1 MSHSMSMSTRHP
13 LSRALPKTPLGP
25 MRSPAR
31 ALAWFSIG
39 LGLAE
44 LAMPRTLARAAGMPN
59 LPTLTRAYGLREI
72 GTGIGI
78 LTSKDPSSWLWGR
91 VAGDAL
97 DVATVAPGLVTS
109 GRPLRTLTSIAMLLG
124 IAYVDMKVAE
134 GAPPRAKREKRSLRD
149 YSMRSGFPKPA
160 HEMRGVARQPSSP
173 IARTPTATATNAP
186 DSSPARTLM
195 QASEPSTTY
204 P

>member
-1 MSHSMSMSTRHP
+1 MSHTMSTQHP
-13 LSRALPKTPLGP
+13 LSKALSNRPLGP

-31 ALAWFSIG
+31 ALGWFSIG

-59 LPTLTRAYGLREI
+59 VPALTRVYGLREI

-78 LTSKDPSSWLWGR
+78 LTSRDPSPWLWGR

-97 DVATVAPGLVTS
+97 DVATVGTGLVTA
-109 GRPLRTLTSIAMLLG
+109 GRPLRTLTSMAMLLG
-124 IAYVDMKVAE
+124 IAWVDMKVAE
-134 GAPPRAKREKRSLRD
+134 AAPPARKLRRHSGRD
-149 YSMRSGFPKPA
+149 YSARSGFPKPA
-160 HEMRGVARQPSSP
+160 HEMRGIAATPSSP
-173 IARTPTATATNAP
+173 VAKTPAPVRAP

-195 QASEPSTTY
+195 QASESASTSSN

>member
-1 MSHSMSMSTRHP
+1 MSTQHP
-13 LSRALPKTPLGP
+13 LSRALPKYPLGP

-59 LPTLTRAYGLREI
+59 VPRLTRAYGLREI

-78 LTSKDPSSWLWGR
+78 LTSKDPTPWLWGR

-97 DVATVAPGLVTS
+97 DVVTVAPGLVTA

-124 IAYVDMKVAE
+124 IAWIDMQVAE
-134 GAPPRAKREKRSLRD
+134 GATPRSKREKRSLRD
-149 YSMRSGFPKPA
+149 YSLRSGFPKPA
-160 HEMRGVARQPSSP
+160 SEMRGIAIRPSTRVAG
-173 IARTPTATATNAP
+173 TPTAAAATAAP
-186 DSSPARTLM
+186 DASPARTLM
-195 QASEPSTTY
+195 HAGEMSTPTR
-204 P
+204 

>member
-1 MSHSMSMSTRHP
+1 MSMNSTARHP
-13 LSRALPKTPLGP
+13 LSKILPKTPLGP
-25 MRSPAR
+25 MRAPAR
-31 ALAWFSIG
+31 ALGWFSIG

-59 LPTLTRAYGLREI
+59 LPSLTRAYGLREI
-72 GTGIGI
+72 GTGIGL
-78 LTSKDPSSWLWGR
+78 LTSKDPSPWLWGR

-97 DVATVAPGLVTS
+97 DMATVAPGIVT
-109 GRPLRTLTSIAMLLG
+109 GRRPLRTLTSLAMLLG

-134 GAPPRAKREKRSLRD
+134 GAPPDAKREKRSLRD

-160 HEMRGVARQPSSP
+160 SEMRGVATRPSSR
-173 IARTPTATATNAP
+173 IERTPTTAPASA
-186 DSSPARTLM
+186 DASPARTLM
-195 QASEPSTTY
+195 HASEPTSTTAY